1 MFILI
6 FTLSFVT
13 YVNAAIGNF
22 ECLQDN
28 GGASKGADC
37 NLIKWIQY
45 KLAEGLDSFVI
56 SDTVAQWAAVAVNA
70 ATSPTVYTFDQYLAA
85 NAADKVEAAVLAY
98 NSHPPFLRRSLKSS
112 SSKDEQPDRH
122 MHLTYPWPPV
132 ALVTAV
138 LRGIS
143 ASDANFL
150 SLQPTVYNPSHSA
163 MTTTKKFLGSA
174 GPRSTSGTL
183 SVQF

>member
-1 MFILI
+1 MLILI

-28 GGASKGADC
+28 GGTSKGADC

-85 NAADKVEAAVLAY
+85 NAGDKVEAAVLAY
-98 NSHPPFLRRSLKSS
+98 NSQPPFLRRSLKSS
-112 SSKDEQPDRH
+112 SSKGKRFA
-122 MHLTYPWPPV
+122 Y
-132 ALVTAV
+132 
-138 LRGIS
+138 
-143 ASDANFL
+143 
-150 SLQPTVYNPSHSA
+150 Y
-163 MTTTKKFLGSA
+163 
-174 GPRSTSGTL
+174 
-183 SVQF
+183 